1 MFEDGQSTWTLLGKG
16 GLTLLAVLLLFILSL
31 FPFQLSDFGDVR
43 PAFMLMALYYWTI
56 LRPHAFPMGVVF
68 AVGLVLDLLLD
79 WPIGMSAFALV
90 LAQWMTRGQRKF
102 LVHQPFLVI
111 WVGFCLLALLI
122 GILQWSLFS
131 LFAWEWMPVKE
142 PLLSAAFSA
151 VLFPL
156 LSLPLFMIHRSL
168 SDDGSSVV

>member
-1 MFEDGQSTWTLLGKG
+1 MFEDSQNPWTLLGKW
-16 GLTLLAVLLLFILSL
+16 GLTLLAVLLIFILSL
-31 FPFQLSDFGDVR
+31 FPFQAGNFGDVR

-79 WPIGMSAFALV
+79 WPFGMSAFSLV

-122 GILQWSLFS
+122 GVLQWGFFS
-131 LFAWEWMPVKE
+131 LFAFEWMPVKE
-142 PLLSAAFSA
+142 PLLSAALSA

-156 LSLPLFMIHRSL
+156 VSLPLFLIHRALEDDSSL
-168 SDDGSSVV
+168 VL